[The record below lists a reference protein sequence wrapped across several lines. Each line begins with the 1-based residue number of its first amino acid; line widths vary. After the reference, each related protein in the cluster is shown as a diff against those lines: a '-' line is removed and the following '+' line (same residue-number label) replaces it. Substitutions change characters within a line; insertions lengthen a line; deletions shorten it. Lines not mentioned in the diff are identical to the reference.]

1 MQQPSKNHQKLSFL
15 SQTFGSCYETGLLQ
29 TSCTGQGDLQSTEI
43 PKFQPQIQA
52 DCTNSQISISTQQ
65 KLNLKS
71 SVDTKQS
78 QVCWTFTV
86 KQE

>member
-1 MQQPSKNHQKLSFL
+1 MQQPSKNHQKLSLL
-15 SQTFGSCYETGLLQ
+15 SQTFGTCYETGLLQ
-29 TSCTGQGDLQSTEI
+29 TSCAGQGDLHSTEI

-65 KLNLKS
+65 NLNLQT

-78 QVCWTFTV
+78 QVSWTFTAE
-86 KQE
+86 QD